1 MGLADTRA
9 SLQPAPGLARRL
21 ACFVYEGVLL
31 FGVLM
36 VAGLLYGMLT
46 QQRHALVGMHGLQ
59 VFVFIVLGTYFS
71 WFWSHGGQ
79 TVAMTTW
86 HIRLLM
92 KDGRPVPAAR
102 AALRYGLSWLWFLP
116 ALAWSYLTG
125 VRSGGAAALAVTIGV
140 LGYAALSWLNPQ
152 RQYWHD
158 LLCGTRLVQC
168 QPPAGRRGRR

>member
-1 MGLADTRA
+1 MALADTLV
-9 SLQPAPGLARRL
+9 SPQPAPRLRRRL

-36 VAGLLYGMLT
+36 VAGLVYGVLT

-59 VFVFIVLGTYFS
+59 LFVFLVLGTYFS

-79 TVAMTTW
+79 TVAMKTW
-86 HIRLLM
+86 HIRLLT

-102 AALRYGLSWLWFLP
+102 AALRYALSWLWFLP
-116 ALAWSYLTG
+116 ALAWAYLAG
-125 VRSGGAAALAVTIGV
+125 VRSGGGIALALTIGV
-140 LGYAALSWLNPQ
+140 LGYAALSRLNPQ

-158 LLCGTRLVQC
+158 ALCGTRLVHC
-168 QPPAGRRGRR
+168 QPPARRRDRR